1 MQLILILRAKLINT
15 FIYNLLDNNEN
26 VKYLRR

>member
-15 FIYNLLDNNEN
+15 LIYNLLGNNQN